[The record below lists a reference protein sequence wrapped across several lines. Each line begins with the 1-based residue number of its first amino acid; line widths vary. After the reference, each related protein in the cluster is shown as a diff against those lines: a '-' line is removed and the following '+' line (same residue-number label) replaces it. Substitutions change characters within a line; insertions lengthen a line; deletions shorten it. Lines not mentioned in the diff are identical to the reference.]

1 LKLLGVLLESHV
13 PLLLLL
19 DAFLVCLE
27 HLKQILDFFNLCF
40 GIRVDNLS
48 EVLHEAEISSHG
60 VGQASQLAQLWDER
74 HLVTSL
80 AIFVDKQRLI
90 GISDVFIV
98 ASLVV
103 LSVASWCTIL
113 IESSFWTLSKVNSV
127 DLVRLLVVLCHDG
140 SAR

>member
-1 LKLLGVLLESHV
+1 M

-19 DAFLVCLE
+19 DALLVSLE
-27 HLKQILDFFNLCF
+27 YLKQILDFFDLCF
-40 GIRVDNLS
+40 GISVDNLG
-48 EVLHEAEISSHG
+48 EVLHEAEVSSHG

-80 AIFVDKQRLI
+80 AIFVDEKRLV

-98 ASLVV
+98 ASFVV
-103 LSVASWCTIL
+103 LSVASGCTVL
-113 IESSFWTLSKVNSV
+113 VECGFRTLCKVNSV
-127 DLVRLLVVLCHDG
+127 DLVRLLVVLCHDC

>member
-1 LKLLGVLLESHV
+1 M

-19 DAFLVCLE
+19 NALLVSLE
-27 HLKQILDFFNLCF
+27 YLEQILDFFDLCL
-40 GIRVDNLS
+40 GIRVDNLG
-48 EVLHEAEISSHG
+48 EVLHEAEVSSHG

-98 ASLVV
+98 ASFVV
-103 LSVASWCTIL
+103 LSVASRCTIL
-113 IESSFWTLSKVNSV
+113 VESSFRTLCKVNSV
-127 DLVRLLVVLCHDG
+127 DLVSLLVVLSHDSG
-140 SAR
+140 AR